1 MTKYHDNNTRIGQ
14 QRDTPIVAAREE
26 IEAHDNVSKEYVC
39 DNCHRTL
46 SKLVDYSGENTSY
59 YCNFCSI
66 ETIDTEELRSKSRI
80 KTPDGPVELPSV
92 SYPPDPNY
100 SFNKKKVEY
109 KGAFKTLSQRSG
121 LRITSYTEQK
131 GSISGSGSMLGK
143 TGTSLPNDNK
153 GRSKKK

>member
-1 MTKYHDNNTRIGQ
+1 
-14 QRDTPIVAAREE
+14 
-26 IEAHDNVSKEYVC
+26 
-39 DNCHRTL
+39 
-46 SKLVDYSGENTSY
+46 
-59 YCNFCSI
+59 
-66 ETIDTEELRSKSRI
+66 
-80 KTPDGPVELPSV
+80 
-92 SYPPDPNY
+92 
-100 SFNKKKVEY
+100 VEY